1 MAQLDSARE
10 ELGWLKVLFTVL
22 AAIGVSLIAWLSQAY
37 DTAKNAL
44 LFVAMAAAAVVT
56 AYVIWINRVAYRKI
70 REVKDL

>member
-44 LFVAMAAAAVVT
+44 LRR
-56 AYVIWINRVAYRKI
+56 NGRRGS
-70 REVKDL
+70 RDRLCDLDQSSCVP